1 MENFTPLP
9 STVGGM
15 LIGLSAALI
24 LFGLGRIAGISG
36 IFGGLLMPKAGDV
49 AWRAAFVLGLFAG
62 GLVMGA
68 IAPELFTLRIDR
80 TLLTVAVAGVLVGIG
95 TRMGNGCTS
104 GHGVCGISRGSPRSI
119 LATLT
124 FMATGAITVFLVQ
137 HVFGGAP

>member
-49 AWRAAFVLGLFAG
+49 TWRAAFVLGLFAG